1 MGLAIVVATA
11 LATYYVSK
19 VVPIW
24 GLIVIGLT
32 LPYWLGPL
40 LIRLRSR
47 YGPGVTFVPCERAD
61 ARLPGWVTRYLDET
75 VEALAPVG
83 FGDVGRFRQAEWS
96 PNVIIITVV
105 LRHPRGDAAYAAAMY
120 TKTGGTRLR
129 YLEFVTRFAGGE
141 TIATNNSRQ
150 PRVWAP
156 VRQRRVEQFPGV
168 REPALLYRIHEARVA
183 DAGDA
188 PREDPLATG
197 DVEGTLR
204 QAVLREMGAQRE
216 AGYVYVDPGTGA
228 YRPTWKGAAL
238 MTWRLLWPMKT
249 IARARLRRRASALVA
264 ALNV

>member
-1 MGLAIVVATA
+1 MSPVFPGATIGILGGGQLGRMTA
-11 LATYYVSK
+11 LAARAMGYRVHVLDPDPACAARP
-19 VVPIW
+19 VVE
-24 GLIVIGLT
+24 
-32 LPYWLGPL
+32 
-40 LIRLRSR
+40 RC
-47 YGPGVTFVPCERAD
+47 VT
-61 ARLPGWVTRYLDET
+61 
-75 VEALAPVG
+75 AP
-83 FGDVGRFRQAEWS
+83 F
-96 PNVIIITVV
+96 
-105 LRHPRGDAAYAAAMY
+105 
-120 TKTGGTRLR
+120 
-129 YLEFVTRFAGGE
+129 
-141 TIATNNSRQ
+141 
-150 PRVWAP
+150 
-156 VRQRRVEQFPGV
+156 
-168 REPALLYRIHEARVA
+168 A